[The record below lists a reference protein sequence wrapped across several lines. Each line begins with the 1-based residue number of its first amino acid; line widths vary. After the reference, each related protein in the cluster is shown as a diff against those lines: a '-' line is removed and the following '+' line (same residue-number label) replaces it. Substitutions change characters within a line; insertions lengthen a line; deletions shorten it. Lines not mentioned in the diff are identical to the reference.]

1 MELFTKLFQSWL
13 VFVYHCFDRIVISGY
28 LMGLQRPGQ
37 VVYWLQQVLGIEAI
51 TKEVLGKRT
60 EDYVRWVEAYAR
72 NRHIPMQWAE
82 RDVRKEDYVR
92 PYLRR
97 MQRRN
102 QFGVY
107 FIFQTME
114 QGWTLRPGARLVA
127 RHPGGP
133 ADYPILH
140 RHRAR
145 YRYYYFYLR
154 DEVLGAVILRVGT
167 FIPFEASYYLNGHS
181 YMEGQLNREGVAFR
195 KDHNAFVAVDSA
207 EALQKAADSL
217 TPQLIQQRLNYW
229 TFVLGPKFGPR
240 DRRAAKL
247 ERSYYVH
254 QIEYCQNFVFRKDRP
269 IQKVFERACEL
280 GLWRVQGER
289 IWRFFGRGH
298 RDRIKGHLQTIMERL
313 DHGRHVFRAYWK
325 HAWVKQYE
333 KCPTFL
339 RHEITS
345 NNLKDFKLK
354 KGLAYLLDA
363 RQRFQQILDRFAGH
377 QAENLNVHEEFTFL
391 RRISLPVQQGTARI
405 PGIRIQDLRMRRL
418 LEVLLHAGT
427 ALGGWST
434 REIHR
439 AVLDRFTLREEQYN
453 LSSLRYDLRKLKGHG
468 LLEREAGQYR
478 YRLTEKGQRVAIL
491 FLLFH
496 QRLCGPIA
504 GSQFDHQPDADHQ
517 PQVGRL
523 ERAYYKADAAIN
535 DIVRLLRAA

>member
-1 MELFTKLFQSWL
+1 METFTKLFQSWL
-13 VFVYHCFDRIVISGY
+13 VFIYHCFDRIVISGY

-37 VVYWLQQVLGIEAI
+37 VVYWLQQVLGIQAI
-51 TKEVLGKRT
+51 TKEVLRKRT
-60 EDYVRWVEAYAR
+60 EAYVRWVEAYAR
-72 NRHIPMQWAE
+72 NRRIPIEWAE
-82 RDVRKEDYVR
+82 KDVRKEDYVL

-97 MQRRN
+97 LERRN
-102 QFGVY
+102 EFGVY

-114 QGWTLRPGARLVA
+114 QGWTFRPGFHLVS
-127 RHPGGP
+127 RQPGGP

-154 DEVLGAVILRVGT
+154 DPVLGPMIVRMGT

-181 YMEGQLNREGVAFR
+181 YIEGWLRQQGVEFR
-195 KDHNAFVAVDSA
+195 KADNAFVWVEDV
-207 EALQKAADSL
+207 EALQKAADSF
-217 TPQLIQQRLNYW
+217 TPTVIQQRLNYW
-229 TFVLGPKFGPR
+229 TMLLGPKFSQR
-240 DRRAAKL
+240 DRQAAKL

-254 QIEYCQNFVFRKDRP
+254 QVEYCQNFVFRRNHP
-269 IQKVFERACEL
+269 IRKIFERSCEL

-298 RDRIKGHLQTIMERL
+298 RDRIKGQLQTIMEQVE
-313 DHGRHVFRAYWK
+313 HGRHVFRAYWK

-333 KCPTFL
+333 KGRTFL

-354 KGLAYLLDA
+354 KGLAYLLAA
-363 RQRFQQILDRFAGH
+363 RQRFQIILDRFATH

-391 RRISLPVQQGTARI
+391 RRIALPVQQGSARI
-405 PGIRIQDLRMRRL
+405 PGIRIQDLRIRRL

-427 ALGGWST
+427 SIGGWSSK
-434 REIHR
+434 EIHT
-439 AVLDRFTLREEQYN
+439 AVLDRFALTAQQYRLN
-453 LSSLRYDLRKLKGHG
+453 SLRYDLRKLRGHG
-468 LLEREAGQYR
+468 LLDRERRQYR
-478 YRLTEKGQRVAIL
+478 YRLSEKGQRTAIL

-496 QRLCGPIA
+496 QRLCGPVA
-504 GSQFDHQPDADHQ
+504 GSQFDHQPDVNHQ
-517 PQVGRL
+517 PKVGRL
-523 ERAYYKADAAIN
+523 ERAYYKADTAIN

>member
-1 MELFTKLFQSWL
+1 METFTKLFGSWL

-51 TKEVLGKRT
+51 TKEVLSKRT
-60 EDYVRWVEAYAR
+60 EQYVRWVEAYAR
-72 NRHIPMQWAE
+72 NRKIPLQWAE
-82 RDVRKEDYVR
+82 KDVRKEDYVQ

-97 MQRRN
+97 MERRGE
-102 QFGVY
+102 FGVY

-114 QGWTLRPGARLVA
+114 QGWTFRPGARLVA
-127 RHPGGP
+127 RQPGGP

-154 DEVLGAVILRVGT
+154 DEVLGPMIVRMGT
-167 FIPFEASYYLNGHS
+167 FLPFEASYYLNGHS
-181 YMEGQLNREGVAFR
+181 YIEGQLRGKGVAFR
-195 KDHNAFVAVDSA
+195 KDDNAFVWVDRV
-207 EALQKAADSL
+207 EALQSTADSF
-217 TPQLIQQRLNYW
+217 TPQVIQPRLNYW
-229 TFVLGPKFGPR
+229 TMLLGPKFSSR

-254 QIEYCQNFVFRKDRP
+254 QVEYCHNFVFRRNHP
-269 IQKVFERACEL
+269 IRKIFERSCEL
-280 GLWRVQGER
+280 GLWRVHGER

-298 RDRIKGHLQTIMERL
+298 RDRIKGKLQTIMEQVE
-313 DHGRHVFRAYWK
+313 HGRHVFRAYWK

-333 KCPTFL
+333 KGATFL
-339 RHEITS
+339 RNEITS

-354 KGLAYLLDA
+354 KGLAYLLEA
-363 RQRFQQILDRFAGH
+363 RHRFQIILDRFAGH
-377 QAENLNVHEEFTFL
+377 QAENLNVHEEFAFL
-391 RRISLPVQQGTARI
+391 RRISLPIQQGTVRI

-427 ALGGWST
+427 SLGGWSA

-439 AVLDRFTLREEQYN
+439 AVLDRFGLSGSNYN

-468 LLEREAGQYR
+468 LLTREAKQYR
-478 YRLTEKGQRVAIL
+478 YRLTEKGQRTAVL

-496 QRLCGPIA
+496 QRLCGPMA
-504 GSQFDHQPDADHQ
+504 GSQFEHRPDAHHQPSA
-517 PQVGRL
+517 GRL
-523 ERAYYKADAAIN
+523 ERAYYKADQAVDN
-535 DIVRLLRAA
+535 IVRLLRAA